1 MRRRYRNLEE
11 YSLENVNVD
20 TSEDDNE
27 IGPGNAAA
35 SSNSMIDNGDD
46 EDDNNHDDAVNGGDN
61 GDGNNNN
68 NDNDNEDDD
77 EIDDDEIDDDDDD
90 DDDEIDDDDDDDEI
104 DNDDDDD
111 DDHGEVN
118 GDVDINND
126 DDSSSGVSNGSLI
139 NFNNGDSS
147 DSSFVS
153 SLNETSSDSSGSE
166 SDISNVSIDEDFSD
180 ALSDEFSSG
189 TNTDDSGDEQ
199 NEPINEDPPLFQ
211 GCPLTLSESLLSI
224 LSLTLRH
231 TITGVL
237 LASILQ
243 LIHLHCPEPNHCVQ
257 SLYTFKNYFEE
268 LKSPINRHF
277 YCTDCLN
284 NLDDKNSQCAI
295 CGSVGKSNYFM
306 TISVISQLRAM
317 YARNGFKEKLNYRHN
332 RVKLFPD
339 NIEDIYDGSIYHEL
353 NEPGELLS
361 DANNISFTW
370 YTDGVQVF
378 NKSKFSFWPFYLVI
392 NELPYSERFKK
403 ENLILAAM
411 WFGEEKPSANMFLL
425 PLYDELMEIKTGVD
439 FKLFGQEELVNVK
452 GIIICGT
459 CDLPAKAKFL
469 NMMQYNGKCGCPKCK
484 QEGKRVNNTQV
495 YPYKRNMAMRTEEET
510 LEQAETVTNKPICG
524 VKGPTILSLLVY
536 KWIQTTAIDAM
547 HCVFEGIM
555 KALLKL
561 WFFPEFA
568 NMPFSLYHLV
578 DVIDERL
585 KNIHPPGFVQRRPR
599 SIKKHVKYWKA
610 SELKNFFFYF
620 SLIILKDVMKEEYFQ
635 NFQLLVGAIHILCQQ
650 SVSIQMIGEAKRLI
664 QEFVSTFQTLYGLR
678 NMSCNV
684 HLLLHLPEVVEK
696 LGPLWQYS
704 CFTFEDINGKL
715 KKLVHSS
722 KNAELQ
728 IYNGFSLYLNTF
740 TLNKDFLNEG
750 TKVYEFCKK
759 QLSPTKQMKL
769 CDIGN
774 GYFIVGGLSKLQVPN
789 NIMHGFEND
798 RIVGRRFFVFQKLLH
813 NNFVYRSEIYR
824 RAKVTNSTCVKFIID
839 NEISFGIINMF
850 VRVTNCNCRKLCRCR
865 AEHYAVVRKCIH
877 EVTFPNL
884 SIPRQRLNFIHS
896 LQILNEFQNIHITS
910 LKSLCFFV
918 EVKDTNLKYAAEP
931 VNTVEEE

>member
-1 MRRRYRNLEE
+1 M
-11 YSLENVNVD
+11 
-20 TSEDDNE
+20 TMM
-27 IGPGNAAA
+27 
-35 SSNSMIDNGDD
+35 MI
-46 EDDNNHDDAVNGGDN
+46 
-61 GDGNNNN
+61 
-68 NDNDNEDDD
+68 
-77 EIDDDEIDDDDDD
+77 
-90 DDDEIDDDDDDDEI
+90 
-104 DNDDDDD
+104 
-111 DDHGEVN
+111 DHGEVN

-555 KALLKL
+555 KALLKSVADRFNVSKSTAWECTMDVATAL
-561 WFFPEFA
+561 CADVQHHIRWPRGEEIETNEREFREIDGFPGVIG
-568 NMPFSLYHLV
+568 LV
-578 DVIDERL
+578 DGCHIEISAPHENAASYINRKGYYSINMQGICDARRRFIDVFAGCPGSVNDARVWQMSDIKQESERNNDDYFSRQTHILGDKIYPTEFNLLPAYKEYGNLLRVQRHYNSVHARTRQIVERTFALLLSRFRRL
-585 KNIHPPGFVQRRPR
+585 KYLFLQNVEN
-599 SIKKHVKYWKA
+599 A
-610 SELKNFFFYF
+610 
-620 SLIILKDVMKEEYFQ
+620 SLIILACCCLHNICLKLDDMIDEDGIVNAENDDDNEEFD
-635 NFQLLVGAIHILCQQ
+635 NDDGA
-650 SVSIQMIGEAKRLI
+650 RL
-664 QEFVSTFQTLYGLR
+664 EEV
-678 NMSCNV
+678 
-684 HLLLHLPEVVEK
+684 LPEN
-696 LGPLWQYS
+696 PR
-704 CFTFEDINGKL
+704 F
-715 KKLVHSS
+715 
-722 KNAELQ
+722 NAE
-728 IYNGFSLYLNTF
+728 IKRNIIANALYENR
-740 TLNKDFLNEG
+740 
-750 TKVYEFCKK
+750 
-759 QLSPTKQMKL
+759 Q
-769 CDIGN
+769 
-774 GYFIVGGLSKLQVPN
+774 GL
-789 NIMHGFEND
+789 
-798 RIVGRRFFVFQKLLH
+798 
-813 NNFVYRSEIYR
+813 
-824 RAKVTNSTCVKFIID
+824 
-839 NEISFGIINMF
+839 
-850 VRVTNCNCRKLCRCR
+850 
-865 AEHYAVVRKCIH
+865 
-877 EVTFPNL
+877 
-884 SIPRQRLNFIHS
+884 
-896 LQILNEFQNIHITS
+896 
-910 LKSLCFFV
+910 
-918 EVKDTNLKYAAEP
+918 
-931 VNTVEEE
+931 